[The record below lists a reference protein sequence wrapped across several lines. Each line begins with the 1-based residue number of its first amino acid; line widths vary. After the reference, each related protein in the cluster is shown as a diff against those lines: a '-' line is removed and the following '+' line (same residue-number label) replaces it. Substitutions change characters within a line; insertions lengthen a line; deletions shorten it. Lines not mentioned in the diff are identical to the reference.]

1 MNSHNH
7 PNHDPFDVFIERSL
21 KNWLVRHHPPAD
33 AKEKLLHTAT
43 MDSLEKK
50 QLRQLWWPLLQQL
63 TLRITSLLLPN
74 QEQTPN
80 SVFSQN
86 SISINSDYY
95 GWVVHQTMIRSYPAG
110 RGLLSF
116 LC

>member
-7 PNHDPFDVFIERSL
+7 PNHDPFDVFIGRSL
-21 KNWLVRHHPPAD
+21 KNWLGRHHPPAD
-33 AKEKLLHTAT
+33 AKEKLLHAAS
-43 MDSLEKK
+43 MDLLERT
-50 QLRQLWWPLLQQL
+50 QLRELWRPLLQQL
-63 TLRITSLLLPN
+63 SFRITALLTPN
-74 QEQTPN
+74 QERTPY

-95 GWVVHQTMIRSYPAG
+95 AWGLHQTMMRSYPAG